1 MRTLRLVTSVV
12 GQDVSQ
18 GSLIGTVGVEA
29 EQHGHLLLFLKAWS
43 NCKPLHRDK
52 HAEP

>member
-1 MRTLRLVTSVV
+1 VTSVV

-18 GSLIGTVGVEA
+18 GSLIGTVEVEA
-29 EQHGHLLLFLKAWS
+29 EQHGHFLFVFLKAWS